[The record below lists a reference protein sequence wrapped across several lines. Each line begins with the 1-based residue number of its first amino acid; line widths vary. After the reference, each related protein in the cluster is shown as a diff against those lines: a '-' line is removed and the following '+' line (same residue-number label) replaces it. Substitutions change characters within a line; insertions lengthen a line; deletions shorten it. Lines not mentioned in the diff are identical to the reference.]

1 MTGFLV
7 ARVPGAV
14 GRQRPRLLQRRLGV
28 QNGCAAAQAER
39 AGQGKQMNT
48 TFLASA
54 VVLLTGIFWGVY
66 WVPVRAVAELGL
78 DGAWGTGAITLAAA
92 LSLLPYV
99 LADKS
104 RLRGKDVLGIV
115 SITLGGAA
123 FALYSIGFLYGKV
136 ALVVLLWFF
145 SPVWSVIIAK
155 YLLRLQV
162 ARLRLI
168 AIAVGLAGLF
178 VMLGGDGGIPV
189 PGNLG
194 EWMAF
199 IGGLIWAFATAG
211 MRLKSNV
218 QPLPSAFLFAVGATV
233 TSVLAA
239 PLLEPFPMIATSDLP
254 EIAAHVVLTGGLW
267 WVLSI
272 AALMWA
278 TVRLDP
284 ARVGILLMTEVVF
297 GAVSAAVFAGESLSV
312 SEMIGGALVILCG
325 LLEVWPTK
333 AGPEHA
339 TI

>member
-1 MTGFLV
+1 MGSTV
-7 ARVPGAV
+7 I
-14 GRQRPRLLQRRLGV
+14 
-28 QNGCAAAQAER
+28 
-39 AGQGKQMNT
+39 
-48 TFLASA
+48 ASA

-66 WVPVRAVAELGL
+66 WVPVRAVADLGL

-92 LSLLPYV
+92 LFLLPFV
-99 LADKS
+99 LNGS
-104 RLRGKDVLGIV
+104 LRGKNLVGIV
-115 SITLGGAA
+115 SIACGGAA

-145 SPVWSVIIAK
+145 SPVWSVLIARF
-155 YLLRLQV
+155 LLRV
-162 ARLRLI
+162 KVPRLRLI
-168 AIAVGLAGLF
+168 AIVVGLLGLF

-211 MRLKSNV
+211 MRLKSDV
-218 QPLPSAFLFAVGATV
+218 APLPSTFLFALGAAI
-233 TSVLAA
+233 TSLALA
-239 PLLEPFPMIATSDLP
+239 PLLEPLPTIDPSDLSK
-254 EIAAHVVLTGGLW
+254 VLLQAILTAGLW

-278 TVRLDP
+278 AVRLDP

-297 GAVSAAVFAGESLSV
+297 GALTAAVFAGESLSA

-333 AGPEHA
+333 TDTKNQAA
-339 TI
+339 